1 MSLGNK
7 LLNLRKEKGL
17 SQEEVAERLNVSRQT
32 VSKWET
38 DQSTPDFDK
47 ILPLCELYGITSD
60 ELLTGKK
67 SEPNKKV
74 NVNEYEEN
82 NSNVRFRAQYIGV
95 SVILYFVAVA
105 WIMVTIPVFKMNPI
119 VSTAA
124 FLLIC
129 GIATYMII
137 YANMVY
143 KDKKEEEKKEKP
155 RLYSIVEN
163 ILSLTTV
170 CVYLFISFT
179 TGAWHITWIVWLI
192 YAVIM
197 EIIKLIFCLK
207 GADYEE

>member
-67 SEPNKKV
+67 REPNKKV
-74 NVNEYEEN
+74 NANEYEEN